1 MKFEVKGETLKIG
14 GLKELGAENS
24 QFFREQVQAALP
36 DRLQSIEVDL
46 SQISFLDSCG
56 LGALISL
63 RKTATSRNGKV
74 RLLNPSP
81 RVQLLFDVTRMHK
94 LFEIVRG

>member
-14 GLKELGAENS
+14 GLRELGADNS
-24 QFFREQVQAALP
+24 QSFRDQVQAALP
-36 DRLQSIEVDL
+36 DRLQNIEIDL

-63 RKTATSRNGKV
+63 RKAANSRNGKV

-94 LFEIVRG
+94 VFEIVTR